1 MPLPRRGHQSHSQT
15 AGRFLAL
22 AQESRGADLGN
33 PHDQSRQRGPFKL
46 EAADAGVPQVRC
58 ASPMCVTFVNMETT
72 MWRDKRRLAHLW
84 SDGGRQFFI
93 EGVIGFAITWTLL
106 STIAAWEHLR

>member
-1 MPLPRRGHQSHSQT
+1 
-15 AGRFLAL
+15 
-22 AQESRGADLGN
+22 
-33 PHDQSRQRGPFKL
+33 
-46 EAADAGVPQVRC
+46 V
-58 ASPMCVTFVNMETT
+58 
-72 MWRDKRRLAHLW
+72 WRDKRRLAYLW